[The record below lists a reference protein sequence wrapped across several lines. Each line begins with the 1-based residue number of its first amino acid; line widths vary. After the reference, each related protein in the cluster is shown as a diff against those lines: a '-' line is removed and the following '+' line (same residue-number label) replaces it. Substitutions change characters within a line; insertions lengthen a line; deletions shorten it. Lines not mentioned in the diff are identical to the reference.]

1 MRDNKVKDDTDIS
14 ALSDEKSRVVI
25 NQDSEDCLKIR
36 WCVLEKL
43 RSSVLDWF
51 NLRCY

>member
-25 NQDSEDCLKIR
+25 NQDGED
-36 WCVLEKL
+36 W
-43 RSSVLDWF
+43 RSGGVCWKS
-51 NLRCY
+51 